1 MGESVGSHSRA
12 GLYVPHGLEV
22 DGNVSFDG
30 IGSDTGTD
38 VIITSGGDIKKK
50 TSSIEYKENVKDL
63 KIDSE
68 KLYKLNPV
76 SYNYKI
82 TNTKDIGLI
91 AEEVDEILPEL
102 VYRNEKTG
110 KPESV
115 KYSSLSVIL
124 LDELKKLRQ
133 EIQELKE
140 NK

>member
-12 GLYVPHGLEV
+12 GLYISAGLEV
-22 DGNVSFDG
+22 DGAVSFDALS
-30 IGSDTGTD
+30 SDTGTD
-38 VIITSGGDIKKK
+38 VVVTSGGDIKKK